1 MKITIVLPD
10 GTRQPIE
17 VPEQATLR
25 RLLPAFAEKVKLPRR
40 DESGTA
46 VAYYATHHKA
56 SELTGETDLS
66 TLADHDPIPDD
77 QSLTGLGIRD
87 NDLLLLHPVVV
98 TDPAEVIEPEADAAP
113 EESIRRQR
121 ERPSGLPRVA
131 RIGCFIAMMAFCCIP
146 VTLFS
151 WLAYAI
157 GQEVQ
162 SQLATPAPFSPNGA
176 PSSPDGAT
184 AEVVTFNGHDWDFVV
199 ADAEYNPVSER
210 LIVISSNPHH
220 LHIYDPN
227 NGQDIQI
234 PLSQEPTA
242 VSVNPDGRSA
252 IVGHDGLLS
261 LINLET
267 QIVSQTA
274 SIEAN
279 IFDIVLAGNGWA
291 YATASANNKDSIYGM
306 EIEPESETVM
316 VLPHNNESRLLQLA
330 PDGRSLYATTSG
342 PEPGR
347 LEKID
352 IVQGAPSFLYDSEG
366 AIDTCGEVWLAENGR
381 FAFSGCGHIWGLA
394 DRKQDDMVLRGNLFE
409 TTTQIRALTYSAVAG
424 RILLISESADQQVQI
439 FDDVQFELLGTE
451 ILPEGTH
458 GRFIF
463 TNIAGSQY
471 YVIIQT
477 DDRQYGLVTGDL

>member
-25 RLLPAFAEKVKLPRR
+25 RLLPALAEKVKLPRR
-40 DESGTA
+40 DESGMA

-56 SELTGETDLS
+56 SELTSETDLS

-87 NDLLLLHPVVV
+87 NDVLLLHPVVV
-98 TDPAEVIEPEADAAP
+98 TDPAEVIEPELETQL
-113 EESIRRQR
+113 EEPLLPRSEPIHQQR
-121 ERPSGLPRVA
+121 ERPSGLRRVA
-131 RIGCFIAMMAFCCIP
+131 RIGCFVAMVAFCCIP

-162 SQLATPAPFSPNGA
+162 SQLATPAP
-176 PSSPDGAT
+176 SSPDGAT

-199 ADAEYNPVSER
+199 VDAEYNPVSER

-242 VSVNPDGRSA
+242 VSVNPAGRSA

-261 LINLET
+261 IVNLDT
-267 QIVSQTA
+267 HTVSQTT

-279 IFDIVLAGNGWA
+279 IYDIVLAGTGWA

-316 VLPHNNESRLLQLA
+316 VLPHNNEMRLLQLA
-330 PDGRSLYATTSG
+330 PDSRSLYGTSRG

-352 IVQGAPSFLYDSEG
+352 VAPGEPRFLYDSG
-366 AIDTCGEVWLAENGR
+366 DVVDTCGEVWLAENGR
-381 FAFSGCGHIWGLA
+381 LAFSGCGHIWGLA
-394 DRKQDDMVLRGNLFE
+394 DRKQDDMVLRGNFFE
-409 TTTQIRALTYSAVAG
+409 TPANIETLAHSAASGRVLLVAETAGNQI
-424 RILLISESADQQVQI
+424 QI
-439 FDDVQFELLGTE
+439 FDDERFELLHTLA
-451 ILPEGTH
+451 LPEGEH

-463 TNIAGSQY
+463 INGGGNRY
-471 YVIIQT
+471 YVISQSDT
-477 DDRQYGLVTGDL
+477 GEFGLVAGGF